1 MRRVVVDD
9 VSRSLV
15 QHGEQTPEGAKASEV
30 HNVLHFGSLKRTK
43 RQRSNL
49 HIAVNESVRIKIM
62 RLLKLPYALEHDG
75 YISYL
80 IQTPN
85 HETIGGEVRRQDC

>member
-49 HIAVNESVRIKIM
+49 HIAVNESVRIKNHATIEVALRFRTR
-62 RLLKLPYALEHDG
+62 RLHIIPD
-75 YISYL
+75 
-80 IQTPN
+80 PN
-85 HETIGGEVRRQDC
+85 TEPRNHRG